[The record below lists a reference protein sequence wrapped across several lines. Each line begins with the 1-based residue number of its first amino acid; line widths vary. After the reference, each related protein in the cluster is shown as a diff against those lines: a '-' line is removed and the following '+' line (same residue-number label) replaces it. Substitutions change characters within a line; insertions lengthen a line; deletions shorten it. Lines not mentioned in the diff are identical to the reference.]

1 MKLVKTGYFQNPNP
15 TSISVG
21 LSPAL
26 LITSWRLLWATR
38 PLFDLGSF
46 CHHHHCHHHHHYHY
60 CHHYHCHHYVVF
72 TIIGIFDSIAI
83 IILDVFIIFLIT
95 IIVITI
101 LNVFIKFVITIIVIL
116 DSIAI
121 IICKKNLSMLI
132 SFLQPVKCVKSS
144 LVCNTFILFQHWALS
159 DYCHDYCDFQYC
171 HYHHHNSTNNIWE

>member
-1 MKLVKTGYFQNPNP
+1 MKLVKTVFFQNPNP

-46 CHHHHCHHHHHYHY
+46 WHHHHCRHHICHHHHHYHY

-121 IICKKNLSMLI
+121 IICKKIYQCLFLFFNQSNVLKAAWYATRSS
-132 SFLQPVKCVKSS
+132 SFSIGP
-144 LVCNTFILFQHWALS
+144 
-159 DYCHDYCDFQYC
+159 
-171 HYHHHNSTNNIWE
+171 

>member
-1 MKLVKTGYFQNPNP
+1 MKLVKMGYSKNPNP

-46 CHHHHCHHHHHYHY
+46 CHHHHCHHHHCHYHY
-60 CHHYHCHHYVVF
+60 CHHYRFHHICLHHLWQHCHHHPICFHHISYHH
-72 TIIGIFDSIAI
+72 
-83 IILDVFIIFLIT
+83 
-95 IIVITI
+95 
-101 LNVFIKFVITIIVIL
+101 NCHHHIKCFHQ
-116 DSIAI
+116 
-121 IICKKNLSMLI
+121 ICYHHHCHPWQHCHHHRQNNLSILI
-132 SFLQPVKCVKSS
+132 LFLQPVKCVKSS

-171 HYHHHNSTNNIWE
+171 HHHHHNSTNNIWE